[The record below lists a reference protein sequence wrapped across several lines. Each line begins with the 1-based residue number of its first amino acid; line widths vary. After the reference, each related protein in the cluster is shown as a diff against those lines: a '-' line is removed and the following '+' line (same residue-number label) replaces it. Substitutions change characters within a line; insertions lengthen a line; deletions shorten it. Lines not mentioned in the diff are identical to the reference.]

1 MANNIIMLN
10 RGETYIFD
18 FVLHDPN
25 SNETGVYEL
34 QDNEVLYFALM
45 YPHTK
50 IEDAV
55 ILRGYT
61 RQLLEQAGVGGAAV
75 EIKLNPEDTYDLPV
89 GVYYYT
95 IKLQRGVDIEKEIGN
110 FRAGEMMTIV
120 PRTKFILND

>member
-10 RGETYIFD
+10 RGETYVFD
-18 FVLHDPN
+18 FVLHDPIYDE
-25 SNETGVYEL
+25 SGVYEL
-34 QDNEVLYFALM
+34 QDNEILYFALM

-61 RQLLEQAGVGGAAV
+61 KESLDGNTF
-75 EIKLNPEDTYDLPV
+75 EIRLNPEDTYDLPV

-120 PRTKFILND
+120 PRTKFVLND

>member
-1 MANNIIMLN
+1 MASNIIMLSK
-10 RGETYIFD
+10 GDTYVFD
-18 FVLHDPN
+18 FVLQDPLYG
-25 SNETGVYEL
+25 EEGVYEL
-34 QDNEVLYFALM
+34 QDNEVLYFAVM

-61 RQLLEQAGVGGAAV
+61 RQLLEQAGTDVAF
-75 EIKLNPEDTYDLPV
+75 EIKLEPEDTYDLPT

-95 IKLQRGVDIEKEIGN
+95 IKLQRGVNPETEIGN
-110 FRAGEMMTIV
+110 FRVGEMMTII

>member
-10 RGETYIFD
+10 RGETYVFD
-18 FVLHDPN
+18 FVLHDPIYDE
-25 SNETGVYEL
+25 SGVYEL
-34 QDNEVLYFALM
+34 QDNEILYFAIM

-61 RQLLEQAGVGGAAV
+61 KESLDGNAF
-75 EIKLNPEDTYDLPV
+75 EIRLNPEDTYDLPV

>member
-10 RGETYIFD
+10 RGETYVFD
-18 FVLHDPN
+18 FVLHDPIYDE
-25 SNETGVYEL
+25 SGVYEL
-34 QDNEVLYFALM
+34 QDNEILYFALM

-61 RQLLEQAGVGGAAV
+61 KESLDGNTF
-75 EIKLNPEDTYDLPV
+75 EIRLNPEDTYDLPV

-120 PRTKFILND
+120 PRSKFILND

>member
-10 RGETYIFD
+10 RGDTYVFD
-18 FVLHDPN
+18 FILHDPI
-25 SNETGVYEL
+25 NEESGVYEL
-34 QDNEVLYFALM
+34 QDNEILYFALM

-50 IEDAV
+50 LDDAV

-61 RQLLEQAGVGGAAV
+61 KQSLDGTAF
-75 EIKLNPEDTYDLPV
+75 EIKLNPEDTYDLPT

-95 IKLQRGVDIEKEIGN
+95 IKLQRGVDVEKEIGN
-110 FRAGEMMTIV
+110 FRTGEIITLV

>member
-1 MANNIIMLN
+1 MASNIIMLSK
-10 RGETYIFD
+10 GDTYIFD
-18 FVLHDPN
+18 FVLQDPLYG
-25 SNETGVYEL
+25 EEGVYEL

-45 YPHTK
+45 YPHSK

-61 RQLLEQAGVGGAAV
+61 KQSLDGVAF
-75 EIKLNPEDTYDLPV
+75 EIKLEPEDTYDLPT

-95 IKLQRGVDIEKEIGN
+95 IKLQRGVNPETEIGN
-110 FRAGEMMTIV
+110 FRVGEMMTII

>member
-1 MANNIIMLN
+1 MASNIIMLSK
-10 RGETYIFD
+10 GDTYVFD
-18 FVLHDPN
+18 FVLQDPLYG
-25 SNETGVYEL
+25 EEGVYEL

-61 RQLLEQAGVGGAAV
+61 KQSLDGVAF
-75 EIKLNPEDTYDLPV
+75 EIKLEPEDTYDLPT

-95 IKLQRGVDIEKEIGN
+95 IKLQRGVNPETEIGN
-110 FRAGEMMTIV
+110 FRVGEMMTII

>member
-10 RGETYIFD
+10 RGETYVFD
-18 FVLHDPN
+18 FVLHDPIYDE
-25 SNETGVYEL
+25 SGVYEL
-34 QDNEVLYFALM
+34 QDNEILYFALM

-61 RQLLEQAGVGGAAV
+61 RQLLEQAEAGFAV

-95 IKLQRGVDIEKEIGN
+95 IKLQRGVDVEKEIGN
-110 FRAGEMMTIV
+110 FRAGEMITII

>member
-1 MANNIIMLN
+1 MASNIIMLSK
-10 RGETYIFD
+10 GDTYIFD
-18 FVLHDPN
+18 FVLQDPLYG
-25 SNETGVYEL
+25 EEGVYEL

-45 YPHTK
+45 YPHST

-61 RQLLEQAGVGGAAV
+61 KQSLDGVAF
-75 EIKLNPEDTYDLPV
+75 EIKLDPEDTYDLPT

-95 IKLQRGVDIEKEIGN
+95 IKLQRGVNPETEIGN
-110 FRAGEMMTIV
+110 FRVGEMMTII